1 MARKKRDMSDKRNP
15 SRTIKIHNR
24 DELLRRAVD
33 ERSGKKR
40 TDKNNSDKSSRR
52 SEIRDQVY
60 SRRPSQRS
68 TRPAET
74 ETAGKKSRKRSK
86 KDGSVRNNRAPKLQG
101 FFLPPKDEN
110 GASGVSRVKREER
123 RSTAAAAVIVALV
136 LFIVMVFYA
145 VNFSIKYMQRK
156 VVANDTVTYGSIESA
171 KVCTG
176 VIVRDEVVYNAPA
189 SGEAVFNVA
198 DNDKVKANTTIC
210 TVQDTAAVASLQEDL
225 NEINE
230 KILEMQKTRES
241 VSAVTDE
248 VKRYNAQIKTSA
260 DNYAFRLVGGDI
272 TTLYSMKSDLQKMMD
287 NRNQRLLSENSG
299 SLSGLAQQ
307 RATQQEAISNSQN
320 AVVTNDAGV
329 VSCYSDGLESKYTV
343 DTMGELTEK
352 DTNVSNAGSVL
363 DKMVSEGAPLFK
375 IVRSNDWYIVSY
387 IPNTLI
393 ENWTVGD
400 KVSIYIH
407 GQTDSER
414 KLEMQVASLVTG
426 DKTTLAVLRS
436 TKYLVDFISTR
447 SVSFETSKVMNGYKI
462 PNNAIVE
469 QTMLKVSSD
478 FVRDNKVYKKTGE
491 DTLTEMDVV
500 PAGSSAEENM
510 TYIPFD
516 INRLNVGDTLALPE
530 DKNKTFTIND
540 VVTAKGVFV
549 MNTGI
554 AEFTKIN
561 PENAAANANYTVL
574 DPAVNPNIKLYDR
587 IVTDTRNI
595 EKQQKL
601 IE

>member
-1 MARKKRDMSDKRNP
+1 MGRRKRDMSSKRNP
-15 SRTIKIHNR
+15 SRNIKIHDR
-24 DELLRRAVD
+24 DEILKRVTE

-40 TDKNNSDKSSRR
+40 SSDKSKR
-52 SEIRDQVY
+52 SEIRDRVY
-60 SRRPSQRS
+60 SRKPQQRS
-68 TRPAET
+68 VRTDET
-74 ETAGKKSRKRSK
+74 EQNTKGKKK
-86 KDGSVRNNRAPKLQG
+86 KTKGRAVHAPKLQG
-101 FFLPPKDEN
+101 FFLPPKDESA
-110 GASGVSRVKREER
+110 ASDVSRGKREER
-123 RSTAAAAVIVALV
+123 RTVAAAAVIIPLILLIAL
-136 LFIVMVFYA
+136 VFYA
-145 VNFSIKYMQRK
+145 VNFAVKYMQRT
-156 VVANDTVTYGSIESA
+156 VVANDTVTFGSIESA

-189 SGEAVFNVA
+189 SGEAVFNVS
-198 DNDKVKANTTIC
+198 DNDKVKANTEVC
-210 TVQDTAAVASLQEDL
+210 TVQDTAAVQDLQQDL

-241 VSAVTDE
+241 ISAVSDD
-248 VKRYNAQIKTSA
+248 VKRYNAQIKSGA
-260 DNYAFRLVGGDI
+260 DNYAFRLAGGDI
-272 TTLYSMKSDLQKMMD
+272 NALYAMKNDLQKMID

-307 RATQQEAISNSQN
+307 RAEQQERISSSRN

-329 VSCYSDGLESKYTV
+329 VSCSFDGLESKYTV
-343 DTMGELTEK
+343 DNMGELTEK
-352 DTNVSNAGSVL
+352 DMRVNETANVT
-363 DKMVSEGAPLFK
+363 DKVVNEGAPLFK
-375 IVRSNDWYIVSY
+375 VVRSNDWYIVSY
-387 IPNTLI
+387 IPNNLI

-400 KVSIYIH
+400 TVNIYTH
-407 GQTDSER
+407 SKSDDAR
-414 KLEMQVASLVTG
+414 KLEMQVVSLKTG
-426 DKTTLAVLRS
+426 EKTALVILKS

-447 SVSFETSKVMNGYKI
+447 SISFETSKVMNGFKI

-469 QTMLKVSSD
+469 QTMLKVSTE

-500 PAGSSAEENM
+500 PAGSSVEEGM

-516 INRLNVGDTLALPE
+516 INRLNVGETLALPE
-530 DKNKTFTIND
+530 DKNKTFTIKD

-561 PENAAANANYTVL
+561 LDNAASNANYTVL
-574 DPAVNPNIKLYDR
+574 DPAVNTNIKLYDR

-601 IE
+601 IN